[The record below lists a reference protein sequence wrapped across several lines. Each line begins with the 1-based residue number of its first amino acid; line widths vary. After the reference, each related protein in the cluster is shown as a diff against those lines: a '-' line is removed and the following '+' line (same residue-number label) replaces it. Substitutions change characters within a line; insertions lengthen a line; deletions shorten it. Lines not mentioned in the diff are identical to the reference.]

1 VTLNGATANAA
12 ATLYYTTDATGA
24 TGWTTTYNASAA
36 MIGVYVTGGT
46 GGVEFPSNPSGSS
59 GGGSVTNAQIT
70 LTFNTNQPSGFGS
83 GVSGSVSNIANSIV
97 GGNIGATGLEPIIGP
112 GVPGGT
118 YDSAST
124 SGLLGSSGPLQ
135 NTTPSVGIT
144 PPGGASNIA
153 TSQAFAAFSVLN
165 GPVGLPAATA
175 SYPAA
180 PNNGSAAASNMLDFT
195 AVGFACS
202 NGATINSG
210 SFTCSVPAADITVP
224 NSFENFGNATDT
236 FTLTAQA
243 PAGYTVQLF
252 NATCPVGPYGFI
264 LPTCTIG
271 TQITGVSSPG
281 GSIGGSAGSVTSGGT
296 VNYVAVYKN
305 ASAVAPWVGVDSDIT
320 VTGSNAE
327 TNDTHDDLY
336 PGSVVKLT
344 KSLSILSNGCPT
356 GASPAAPAG
365 MVCPSG
371 IIQYAVAYANVAP
384 ASVAPGGS
392 NAGTEPSWALAGITT
407 GGPGSRSLPLRRRSC
422 AKTPASCLRWPD
434 SGSRA
439 SPGCAETHAPVTRMR
454 GACSPARHANPSVS
468 RSPDSASPRSTLQRS
483 AFIMAT

>member
-1 VTLNGATANAA
+1 
-12 ATLYYTTDATGA
+12 
-24 TGWTTTYNASAA
+24 
-36 MIGVYVTGGT
+36 
-46 GGVEFPSNPSGSS
+46 
-59 GGGSVTNAQIT
+59 
-70 LTFNTNQPSGFGS
+70 
-83 GVSGSVSNIANSIV
+83 
-97 GGNIGATGLEPIIGP
+97 
-112 GVPGGT
+112 
-118 YDSAST
+118 
-124 SGLLGSSGPLQ
+124 LLGSSGPLQ

-439 SPGCAETHAPVTRMR
+439 SPGCAETRDRASRTLP
-454 GACSPARHANPSVS
+454 AYSPARRANPRVS
-468 RSPDSASPRSTLQRS
+468 RSPDSASQRSTSLRS
-483 AFIMAT
+483 ASIMAT